1 MRTSPSTATPAAV
14 DVTGRRYPSTC
25 ALPPRTARDMGIH
38 MVTDAQRRGLY
49 DELTR
54 MHGSGHTDTMMEL
67 WPPVG
72 WSDVARRGDIAE
84 LRGEVRAA
92 IAEVRGDMRA
102 QLARLIAANIA
113 SMIGVAALVYTIA
126 SSA

>member
-1 MRTSPSTATPAAV
+1 
-14 DVTGRRYPSTC
+14 
-25 ALPPRTARDMGIH
+25 
-38 MVTDAQRRGLY
+38 
-49 DELTR
+49 
-54 MHGSGHTDTMMEL
+54 MHGSGHADTMMEL

-72 WSDVARRGDIAE
+72 WPDVARRGDIAE
-84 LRGEVRAA
+84 LRGEIAELRGEVRAAIAEVRGEVRTA

-126 SSA
+126 SRA